1 MKKAQNKHVGK
12 MGNSAEMQKGSL
24 NALMVVDGEIQDITL
39 DEAEVASLIYM
50 IEEEKMARDVYD
62 ALFEQTGISTFD
74 TISNSEQKHYDKLL
88 AVASKAGVDTTT
100 LSNEAGVYT
109 NSDIQDLYTTLLM
122 QGSLSLE
129 DAVDVGILIEQTDI
143 ADLQSVIESTD
154 ITLLGQVYSHLLDAS
169 QNHLAAFE
177 SIA

>member
-1 MKKAQNKHVGK
+1 MKKAQNKQMGK

-50 IEEEKMARDVYD
+50 IEEEKMARDIYD
-62 ALFEQTGISTFD
+62 ALFEQTGITTFD

-88 AVASKAGVDTTT
+88 LVASKAGVDTTIF
-100 LSNEAGVYT
+100 SDEAGVYT
-109 NSDIQDLYTTLLM
+109 NSEIQDLYTTLLT
-122 QGSLSLE
+122 QGSLSSE

-143 ADLQSVIESTD
+143 TDLQSAIESTD

>member
-1 MKKAQNKHVGK
+1 MKKAQNKQVGK

-109 NSDIQDLYTTLLM
+109 NRDIQDLYTTLLM
-122 QGSLSLE
+122 QGSLSPE